1 VQRVLYV
8 LVLTACGPREVT
20 PTPDY
25 GPPPEPVDPIA
36 CPAAALE
43 RFANRVGA
51 PLAIATEPVVDAA
64 RIDKVPCKPAET
76 DDACLAR
83 ARTRPVPAFYEV
95 AGIKIGGEVTHVEF
109 TYELDGRRFTEQAP
123 SMEAMVA
130 RLKAFQAKGHKV
142 VVIRGESAA
151 DAGSRHA
158 AIAYRG
164 VGGTQ
169 RRVGTLRWR
178 ATGDDPD
185 RDRARALSDAQA
197 AAEHERME
205 IRSMQVTDDG
215 ELVVVATCGAGA

>member
-1 VQRVLYV
+1 VHRVLLV
-8 LVLTACGPREVT
+8 LVLTACGPRELA

-25 GPPPEPVDPIA
+25 GPPPAPVDPIA
-36 CPAAALE
+36 CPAAVL
-43 RFANRVGA
+43 GA
-51 PLAIATEPVVDAA
+51 PLTIATEPVVDAA

-83 ARTRPVPAFYEV
+83 ARARPVPAFYEV
-95 AGIKIGGEVTHVEF
+95 ASIKIGGEVTHVEF

-151 DAGSRHA
+151 DAGARHA

-185 RDRARALSDAQA
+185 RDRARGLADAQA
-197 AAEHERME
+197 AAEHERLE
-205 IRSMQVTDDG
+205 IRSMQITDDG
-215 ELVVVATCGAGA
+215 ELAVVATCGAL